1 MKAKD
6 LTGRKFG
13 GLTALSPTAKRD
25 YKGSVIW
32 RCICECG
39 RETEVSSDS
48 LKNGNCKSCGCW
60 KREMQSTVS
69 QKLHLVD
76 GTCLEWLEKR
86 RYRRDNTSG
95 FRGVSVVGEGR
106 YRVHIGFKGRQFY
119 VGTYPSFE
127 QAVRARICTE
137 NLIHGGFL
145 KAYRDWQNKAAQDPE
160 WAQTHPLVY
169 EVRKEDGRLKVVTLP

>member
-6 LTGRKFG
+6 LTGQKFG
-13 GLTALSPTAKRD
+13 RLTALSPTAKRD

-48 LKNGNCKSCGCW
+48 LKNGN
-60 KREMQSTVS
+60 
-69 QKLHLVD
+69 
-76 GTCLEWLEKR
+76 CLEWLEKR